1 MDPSCLLR
9 VPSGTRT
16 RLVVTQGPRQG
27 ARAVLPPL
35 MHVRHGRA
43 VTTLPKGLALWL
55 DAPVRVALCAGASGT
70 TSWLGLTDARG
81 SGTRGLIHEVQR
93 LAPRDKRQAGQV
105 YALGERERVVAGG
118 RP

>member
-1 MDPSCLLR
+1 MDPSCLQL

-16 RLVVTQGPRQG
+16 RLVLTQGPRRG

-35 MHVRHGRA
+35 THVRHGRA
-43 VTTLPKGLALWL
+43 VTTLLESLALWL
-55 DAPVRVALCAGASGT
+55 YAPVRVALCADASGT

-81 SGTRGLIHEVQR
+81 SGTRGLFHEVR
-93 LAPRDKRQAGQV
+93 LLAPRDKHQGGQV
-105 YALGERERVVAGG
+105 YALDDWEPGLAGG